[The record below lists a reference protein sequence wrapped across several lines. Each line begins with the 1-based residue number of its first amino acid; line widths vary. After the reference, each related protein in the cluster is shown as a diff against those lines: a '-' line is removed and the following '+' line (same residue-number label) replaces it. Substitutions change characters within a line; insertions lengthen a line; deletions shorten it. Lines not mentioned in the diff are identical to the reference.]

1 MNPDTG
7 WDLIMLGGV
16 GTVAL
21 AVLLAVPI
29 VNTIRDKVYK
39 KQMQR
44 HFSDTRGRR
53 R

>member
-7 WDLIMLGGV
+7 WDLIMLGG
-16 GTVAL
+16 GGVAL

-29 VNTIRDKVYK
+29 VNAIRDKVYE

-44 HFSDTRGRR
+44 HFSDTRGCRR
-53 R
+53 

>member
-16 GTVAL
+16 GTVVL

-29 VNTIRDKVYK
+29 VNVIRDKVYE